1 MSFSLTIID
10 TSVMIPFLKGSA
22 ESINKVR
29 EFSNINGQVAITIIT
44 AYELLK
50 GARLSSKPEDNLKDV
65 KEAIPNM
72 QVLDLSPEACEE
84 ASSIF
89 CELKKSGK
97 MISEFDILI
106 AAIAKTNCE
115 AILTRDQHF
124 KYVKGIKLIQW

>member
-1 MSFSLTIID
+1 
-10 TSVMIPFLKGSA
+10 MIPFLNGSP
-22 ESINKVR
+22 EEVNKVH
-29 EFSNINGQVAITIIT
+29 EVSNVNDQVVITIIT

-50 GARLSSKPEDNLKDV
+50 GARLSSKPEDNIKYV
-65 KEAIPNM
+65 KEAISNM

-106 AAIAKTNCE
+106 AAIAKQMGKVYC
-115 AILTRDQHF
+115 TRDQHF
-124 KYVKGIKLIQW
+124 KSIRGIDLIPMV

>member
-1 MSFSLTIID
+1 LTIID
-10 TSVMIPFLKGSA
+10 TNVMIPFLNGSSQA
-22 ESINKVR
+22 VNKVK
-29 EFSNINGQVAITIIT
+29 EVSSVNGQVVITIIT

-65 KEAIPNM
+65 KEAITNM

-84 ASSIF
+84 ASNIF

-106 AAIAKTNCE
+106 AAIAKTNGE
-115 AILTRDQHF
+115 SILTRESVF
-124 KYVKGIKLIQW
+124 